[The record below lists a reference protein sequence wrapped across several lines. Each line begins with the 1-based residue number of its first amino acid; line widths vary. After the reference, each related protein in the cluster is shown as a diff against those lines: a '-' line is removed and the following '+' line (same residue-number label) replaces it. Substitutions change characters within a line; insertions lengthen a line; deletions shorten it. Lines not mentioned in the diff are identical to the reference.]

1 MSGDRNTSSIDF
13 FESVFTSLNE
23 SATVTCCHVNNTVEL
38 TSCGL
43 GASCEGS
50 CSALGASLCPSG
62 DCSGDCEMPFESN
75 EVETRSRSSATRPSN
90 AFKWCS
96 PRCNVWRHH
105 GCCYNPVCN
114 RKRRRACRW
123 INFLT
128 GGSVEENQSDNLLF
142 IQGRL
147 VLFLAV
153 CPMEVGPDSRDV
165 KSRNNYFFRPQ
176 NNKNVPLL
184 LISAQTVIV

>member
-1 MSGDRNTSSIDF
+1 M
-13 FESVFTSLNE
+13 FTSLNE

-38 TSCGL
+38 TTCGL

-75 EVETRSRSSATRPSN
+75 EVESRSRSSATRPSN

-128 GGSVEENQSDNLLF
+128 GGWIEENQRDNLLF

-176 NNKNVPLL
+176 NDKNVFLL
-184 LISAQTVIV
+184 LISAQTVRV